1 MVAAAGRPVNLLGHQ
16 VRVILPNRRDV
27 RLRLSAVIISL
38 QVLGQTV
45 LNFKLSVAQILVS
58 IGACALIEVALTAW
72 RQRVLLWPASAI
84 LTGNGVA
91 FILRAN
97 GTRHG
102 DWWSLNG
109 IHLFLLAAA
118 VAMLSKYLVR
128 PSGRHVYNPSNIG
141 LVACLLVVGAGSV
154 FPQYLWWGPL
164 GAPVG
169 AALAIIVVGA
179 FVVLRPVR
187 MWPMALC
194 FLVPFAVAI
203 AGLAATG
210 HTFIASW
217 HSGAIGGAEYW
228 LDICT
233 SPELFIFVF
242 FMMSDPRTAPAT
254 PAARMAYGAATAVV
268 ACGFIAFQPTEYGIK
283 VAILASL
290 TLVCAFV
297 PALEALTAH
306 LARRRGGA
314 SAARPRSEPRAS
326 LLQRAGALLT
336 PAVAAVVL
344 ITIAVPVAVVQLQS
358 DQQVLDIERGP
369 ALHGAPSIQ

>member
-1 MVAAAGRPVNLLGHQ
+1 MVAAAGRPVHLFGHQ

-58 IGACALIEVALTAW
+58 ICACALIEVLITAW
-72 RQRVLLWPASAI
+72 QQRVLLWPASAI
-84 LTGNGVA
+84 LTGNGVS

-169 AALAIIVVGA
+169 AALAIIAVGA
-179 FVVLRPVR
+179 LMVLRPVR

-194 FLVPFAVAI
+194 FLVPFTAVI
-203 AGLAATG
+203 GILAAAG
-210 HTFIASW
+210 HTFLASW
-217 HSGAIGGAEYW
+217 HSGAISGSDYW

-242 FMMSDPRTAPAT
+242 FMMSDPRTAPTT
-254 PAARMAYGAATAVV
+254 PAARMAYGAATALVSC
-268 ACGFIAFQPTEYGIK
+268 AFIAFQPTEYGIK

-297 PALEALTAH
+297 PLLEWLTAPTS
-306 LARRRGGA
+306 RR
-314 SAARPRSEPRAS
+314 RSEPSARRGRGPVS
-326 LLQRAGALLT
+326 LLRHARALLN

-344 ITIAVPVAVVQLQS
+344 ITVAVPLAVLQLQS
-358 DQQVLDIERGP
+358 DPQVLDIERGP
-369 ALHGAPSIQ
+369 ALHGTHSIQ